1 MSTVNNGHKDLHKPA
16 ITSPVS
22 RHLVVRDIDN
32 SVAFYRDVLGFDKA
46 PETSKS
52 SVPSLAEVVYGPA
65 RIQFYTEEGLV
76 VDSSG
81 PLPPRGSAMVFFE
94 VEDVQGMHA
103 AIAARGGN
111 PSRPE
116 KVNWIKIEL
125 FEVRDPDGHALW
137 FGKSYHEFYA
147 HLHTEAGA
155 GQLRKIMP
163 SMPLNDVP
171 AGIAW
176 YRDVLG
182 FSINYAQ
189 HDLGVMDRDSV
200 RLLLVLRTP
209 QHTGIASC
217 YTYIRDADA
226 LYAELLT
233 KGAAIP
239 APPVSQPWGLREF
252 HVTDPEGNIL
262 TFGQTFE

>member
-1 MSTVNNGHKDLHKPA
+1 MNNNQHKNIDHQI

-22 RHLVVRDIDN
+22 RHLVVSDIAR
-32 SVAFYRDVLGFDKA
+32 SVAFYCDVLGFDIA
-46 PETSKS
+46 SDTSKS

-65 RIQFYTEEGLV
+65 RIQFYTQEGLV

-81 PLPPRGSAMVFFE
+81 PLSPRGSAMVFFE
-94 VEDVQGMHA
+94 VDDVQKMHA
-103 AIAARGGN
+103 AITARGGN
-111 PSRPE
+111 PTRPE
-116 KVNWIKIEL
+116 KVNWIKIAL
-125 FEVRDPDGHALW
+125 FEIRDPDGHALW
-137 FGKSYHEFYA
+137 FGRSYHEFYSN
-147 HLHTEAGA
+147 LHTESGES
-155 GQLRKIMP
+155 QLRKIMP
-163 SMPLNDVP
+163 IIPLSDVP

-200 RLLLVLRTP
+200 RLLLVARTP

-217 YTYIRDADA
+217 DTYIRDADA
-226 LYAELLT
+226 LYQELLA
-233 KGAAIP
+233 KGAHIP

-252 HVTDPEGNIL
+252 HVIDPEGNTL
-262 TFGQTFE
+262 TFSQTFE

>member
-1 MSTVNNGHKDLHKPA
+1 MDDNKHKHTDDLT
-16 ITSPVS
+16 IISPVS
-22 RHLVVRDIDN
+22 RHLVVSDVAR
-32 SVAFYRDVLGFDKA
+32 SVAFYCNVLGFRIA

-65 RIQFYTEEGLV
+65 RIQFYTQEGLT

-81 PLPPRGSAMVFFE
+81 PLSPRGSALVFFE
-94 VEDVQGMHA
+94 VEDVQAMHA

-116 KVNWIKIEL
+116 RVNWIKIAL

-137 FGKSYHEFYA
+137 FGKSYHEFYSN
-147 HLHTEAGA
+147 LHTESGE

-163 SMPLNDVP
+163 IIPLSDVP

-176 YRDVLG
+176 YREVLG

-200 RLLLVLRTP
+200 RLLLVARTP
-209 QHTGIASC
+209 QHTGIAGC
-217 YTYIRDADA
+217 NAYIRDADA
-226 LYAELLT
+226 LYEELLA
-233 KGAAIP
+233 KGAPIP

-252 HVTDPEGNIL
+252 TVIDPEGNTL
-262 TFGQTFE
+262 TFSQTFE

>member
-1 MSTVNNGHKDLHKPA
+1 MPTVNNGP

-22 RHLVVRDIDN
+22 RHLVVSDVNR
-32 SVAFYRDVLGFDKA
+32 SVAFYCDVLGFDPA

-52 SVPSLAEVVYGPA
+52 STPSQAEVVYGPA
-65 RIQFYTEEGLV
+65 RIRFYIQEGV
-76 VDSSG
+76 PNSSG
-81 PLPPRGSAMVFFE
+81 LLSQPGSAMVFFE
-94 VEDVQGMHA
+94 VEDVQEMHA

-155 GQLRKIMP
+155 GQFRKIMP
-163 SMPLNDVP
+163 SIPLSDVP

-176 YRDVLG
+176 YRDILG
-182 FSINYAQ
+182 FSINYTQ
-189 HDLGVMDRDSV
+189 HDLSVMDRDSV

-209 QHTGIASC
+209 QHTGIAGC
-217 YTYIRDADA
+217 YAYIRDADA
-226 LYAELLT
+226 LYEELLA
-233 KGAAIP
+233 KRAAIP

-252 HVTDPEGNIL
+252 HVIDLEGNIL